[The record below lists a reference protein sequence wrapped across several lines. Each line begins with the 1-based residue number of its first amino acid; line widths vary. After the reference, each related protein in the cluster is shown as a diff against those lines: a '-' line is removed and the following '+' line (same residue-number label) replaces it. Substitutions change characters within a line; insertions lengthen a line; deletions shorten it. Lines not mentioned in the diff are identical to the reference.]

1 MLTLP
6 ETHAHPDS
14 ASSAARTDRAPGG
27 GTAGHLAVAEAAMA
41 RHGTERSALL
51 PVLQELAAAGAID
64 DGAMQL
70 LAARFGLPPVEIQ
83 GVVTFYAFLAAPP
96 ARHRVRLCRTIS
108 CELAGAAAV
117 AERLAGTA
125 ARVAATGGSV
135 AVEEVHCIGLCDQ
148 APAMLLDDAAFGHL
162 TPQSAAAA
170 VSAAVARDRVPERE
184 PAAEGEPVPRGEPA
198 AEGEPGPEGEPA
210 AKGEPGPEGESGP
223 PGEAP

>member
-6 ETHAHPDS
+6 ETSGRDATTAGAS
-14 ASSAARTDRAPGG
+14 AVRPDRAPGG
-27 GTAGHLAVAEAAMA
+27 GSAAHLALAEAAMA

-70 LAARFGLPPVEIQ
+70 LAARFALPPVEIQ
-83 GVVTFYAFLAAPP
+83 GVVTFYAFLSAPP

-125 ARVAATGGSV
+125 ARAAASGGSV

-148 APAMLLDDAAFGHL
+148 APAMLLDDAAYGHL

-170 VSAAVARDRVPERE
+170 VSVAVARDLDPVGEH
-184 PAAEGEPVPRGEPA
+184 AAEGEPAVGGEPA
-198 AEGEPGPEGEPA
+198 AEGEPA
-210 AKGEPGPEGESGP
+210 AVGATDA

>member
-6 ETHAHPDS
+6 EATGHPV
-14 ASSAARTDRAPGG
+14 A
-27 GTAGHLAVAEAAMA
+27 GTPEHLALAEEAVA

-51 PVLQELAAAGAID
+51 PVLQDLAAAGAID

-70 LAARFGLPPVEIQ
+70 LAARFGVPPVEIQ

-108 CELAGAAAV
+108 CDLAGAAAV
-117 AERLAGTA
+117 AERLTRTA
-125 ARVAATGGSV
+125 ARVAAAGGDV

-148 APAMLLDDAAFGHL
+148 APAMLLDDAAYGHL

-170 VSAAVARDRVPERE
+170 VSTVVARDAGR
-184 PAAEGEPVPRGEPA
+184 
-198 AEGEPGPEGEPA
+198 
-210 AKGEPGPEGESGP
+210 
-223 PGEAP
+223 AP